1 MKRQCENCFFV
12 IKTDDVYRCTNS
24 LNTNGVNINM
34 RSNRAC
40 NQDWHLTPVYVSFE
54 VDATDECGGFK
65 ENDNNTRREL
75 KL

>member
-1 MKRQCENCFFV
+1 MNNYCKNCYFV
-12 IKTDDVYRCTNS
+12 IKVDNSLRCTNP

-54 VDATDECGGFK
+54 VDASDKCKGFK
-65 ENDNNTRREL
+65 DGKNPA
-75 KL
+75 K